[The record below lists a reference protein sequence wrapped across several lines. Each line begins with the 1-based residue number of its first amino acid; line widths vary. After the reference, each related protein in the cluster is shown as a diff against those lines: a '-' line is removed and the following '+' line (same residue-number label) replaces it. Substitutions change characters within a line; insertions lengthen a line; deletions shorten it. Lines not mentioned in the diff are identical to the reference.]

1 MGVDTYYPQA
11 LQYRSNIPV
20 WLMWIG
26 YLVSYETISPKHIK
40 PFTSNMVRD
49 NKNSPL
55 KSLAI
60 LLDIYTDNPYT
71 SK

>member
-1 MGVDTYYPQA
+1 
-11 LQYRSNIPV
+11 
-20 WLMWIG
+20 MWIG

-60 LLDIYTDNPYT
+60 LLDIYTDNPYN
-71 SK
+71 SKWDTLNCIHKKSIAKFR